1 MAFTDKYPSQQS
13 FSDEIF
19 IIKRCLAI
27 LGSPY
32 SIQSREIVKK
42 ENQRG
47 EMPCAQLA
55 GKYHNGRKS
64 INEERDAEDDLLRG
78 IAKEKASLGQY
89 NMPVSRQLSAKAF

>member
-1 MAFTDKYPSQQS
+1 
-13 FSDEIF
+13 
-19 IIKRCLAI
+19 
-27 LGSPY
+27 
-32 SIQSREIVKK
+32 
-42 ENQRG
+42 
-47 EMPCAQLA
+47 MPCAQLA